1 MARWTHRDKGILST
15 AAHDFIDRHRCA
27 PHAMRDGHEAFRA
40 HDRVGVE
47 IDSSLLLGRGLDGI
61 GIVRRVHTQDGGAI
75 DAGGVH
81 PAQLGETRVIESP
94 GDGAD
99 AIRTFRM
106 TRSGIVIET
115 SGVAQQKRRHNQET
129 RGVCLPAVSLMAL
142 EGFYPFGRT
151 SRAQPEFS
159 GPSAKTTL

>member
-1 MARWTHRDKGILST
+1 MAVRS
-15 AAHDFIDRHRCA
+15 
-27 PHAMRDGHEAFRA
+27 M
-40 HDRVGVE
+40 
-47 IDSSLLLGRGLDGI
+47 RGL
-61 GIVRRVHTQDGGAI
+61 R
-75 DAGGVH
+75 

-129 RGVCLPAVSLMAL
+129 RGFACPLYHLW
-142 EGFYPFGRT
+142 R
-151 SRAQPEFS
+151 
-159 GPSAKTTL
+159 